1 MVNLDAHRAHDAEV
15 VLRHQVVDRV
25 HAARRAVF
33 QRQHAVAAEALFNG
47 GEHRLEGTEK
57 ERARALEQPLARLLG
72 IRALHALT
80 GDGGVLGK
88 ELRRLFDGLG
98 NFRGQITLRAEK
110 TALAA
115 AAQLENEG
123 VERGDVF
130 AQVVR
135 RFVQNL
141 AHFLLLAARIEHAQA
156 VGLFIFRDLFS
167 GLHALG
173 KERDEL
179 IVDAVDL
186 FSIVV

>member
-1 MVNLDAHRAHDAEV
+1 MVNLDANRAHDAEV

-57 ERARALEQPLARLLG
+57 ERARALEEPFARLLR

-123 VERGDVF
+123 IERRDIF
-130 AQVVR
+130 AQIAR
-135 RFVQNL
+135 RFVQNF

-156 VGLFIFRDLFS
+156 VGLLVCRDLFG